1 MKADKPLYQYLPLK
15 EPTPLTEENTILTL
29 FYSKLDGTDIDPI
42 YHVRSHLPAN
52 MIESFYLDG
61 GTMNTPYQTSETQR
75 NGYSMTRNVKA
86 MWKMKEL
93 ETCSNGT
100 RL

>member
-1 MKADKPLYQYLPLK
+1 MKPEKPLYLYSPLK
-15 EPTPLTEENTILTL
+15 EQTPLTEENTTLTL

-42 YHVRSHLPAN
+42 YLVRLHPPGN
-52 MIESFYLDG
+52 MIESSHLDG
-61 GTMNTPYQTSETQR
+61 GTMNTPYQTSETQT
-75 NGYSMTRNVKA
+75 NENSITRNVKA

-93 ETCSNGT
+93 EICSNGT